1 VSILGNNNSKFSRCL
16 EEGDKR
22 MHTMWKGSISFGLV
36 NIPIKLF
43 SATEDKDIKLRTL
56 HKECHTPIKYEKV
69 CPNCEKEVDAEN
81 LVKGYEYVKG
91 KFIILSD
98 EELSQLREE
107 HEEKSVEI
115 IDFVKLEEIDPIY
128 FSRSYFMGP
137 GENGNKAYALLREAL
152 QQSGKIG
159 IAEITIRSKQQLA
172 VVRVYENTLVM
183 ETIHYPDEVRNVHE
197 VPSVPGNVE
206 INPKEL
212 DTAIMLIDQLTTE
225 FQPEKYKDD
234 YRETV
239 QALIQSKI
247 NSNEGTTSK
256 EAPRTNVVD
265 LMSALQASIERTK
278 GKSPAAPKAKGE
290 PKTTDEKVEPAV
302 VQKQE
307 KKTRTTRKK
316 A

>member
-1 VSILGNNNSKFSRCL
+1 
-16 EEGDKR
+16 

-69 CPNCEKEVDAEN
+69 CPSCEKEVGTED

-91 KFIILSD
+91 KFVIISD
-98 EELSQLREE
+98 EELANLKEE
-107 HEEKSVEI
+107 QEEKSVEI
-115 IDFVKLEEIDPIY
+115 IDFVSLDEIDPIY
-128 FSRSYFMGP
+128 FSRSYYMGP

-152 QQSGKIG
+152 QKSGKIG
-159 IAEITIRSKQQLA
+159 IAEIRIRSKQQMA
-172 VVRVYENTLVM
+172 VVRVYKNTLVM
-183 ETIHYPDEVRNVHE
+183 ETIHYPDEVRNVDE
-197 VPSVPGNVE
+197 VPSVPENVE

-212 DTAIMLIDQLTTE
+212 DTAIMLIDQLTAE
-225 FQPEKYKDD
+225 FQPEKYKDE
-234 YRETV
+234 YREAV
-239 QALIQSKI
+239 HGLIQDKI
-247 NSNEGTTSK
+247 NKNEGTTSK

-278 GKSPAAPKAKGE
+278 GKAPAKTKGE
-290 PKTTDEKVEPAV
+290 PKSKPKTELSAGAETESTATTGK
-302 VQKQE
+302 

>member
-1 VSILGNNNSKFSRCL
+1 
-16 EEGDKR
+16 

-56 HKECHTPIKYEKV
+56 HKECHTPIRYEKV
-69 CPNCEKEVDAEN
+69 CPNCEKEVASDD

-91 KFIILSD
+91 KFVTLSD
-98 EELSQLREE
+98 EELKNLKEE
-107 HEEKSVEI
+107 NEEKSVEI
-115 IDFVKLEEIDPIY
+115 IDFVNLEEIDPIY
-128 FSRSYFMGP
+128 FSRSYYLGP

-152 QQSGKIG
+152 EKSGKIG
-159 IAEITIRSKQQLA
+159 VAEITIRSKRQMA
-172 VVRVYENTLVM
+172 VVRVYRNTLIM
-183 ETIHYPDEVRNVHE
+183 ETIHYPDEVRNVEE
-197 VPSVPGNVE
+197 VPSVPENVE

-212 DTAIMLIDQLTTE
+212 DTAVMLIDQLTTE
-225 FQPEKYKDD
+225 FQPEKYKDE
-234 YRETV
+234 YREGV
-239 QALIQSKI
+239 KELIQGKI
-247 NSNEGTTSK
+247 DSNEGTTSK

-278 GKSPAAPKAKGE
+278 GNAPAATKAKPE
-290 PKTTDEKVEPAV
+290 AKPKTSKAPSKAAVNTNTTSEK
-302 VQKQE
+302 

>member
-1 VSILGNNNSKFSRCL
+1 MFKEVILL
-16 EEGDKR
+16 
-22 MHTMWKGSISFGLV
+22 HTMWKGSISFGLV

-69 CPNCEKEVDAEN
+69 CPNCEKEVGTDD

-91 KFIILSD
+91 KFVMITD
-98 EELSQLREE
+98 EELASLKEE

-115 IDFVKLEEIDPIY
+115 IDFVSLEEIDPIY
-128 FSRSYFMGP
+128 FSRSYYMGP

-152 QQSGKIG
+152 QKSGKIG
-159 IAEITIRSKQQLA
+159 IAEITIRSKQQMA
-172 VVRVYENTLVM
+172 VVRVYRNTLVM
-183 ETIHYPDEVRNVHE
+183 ETIHYPDEVRNVEE
-197 VPSVPGNVE
+197 VPSVPENVD

-212 DTAIMLIDQLTTE
+212 DTAIMLIDQLTTD

-234 YRETV
+234 YREAV
-239 QALIQSKI
+239 HGLIQEKI
-247 NSNEGTTSK
+247 NKNEGTTAK

-278 GKSPAAPKAKGE
+278 DKTPAAPKPKAAPKKAIAKE
-290 PKTTDEKVEPAV
+290 KTGTEATTAAPVEK
-302 VQKQE
+302 

>member
-1 VSILGNNNSKFSRCL
+1 
-16 EEGDKR
+16 

-69 CPNCEKEVDAEN
+69 CPNCEKEVEAED
-81 LVKGYEYVKG
+81 LIKGYEYVKG
-91 KFIILSD
+91 KFIMISD
-98 EELSQLREE
+98 EELASLKEE

-115 IDFVKLEEIDPIY
+115 IDFVNLEEIDPIY
-128 FSRSYFMGP
+128 FSRSYYMGP

-152 QQSGKIG
+152 QKSGKIG
-159 IAEITIRSKQQLA
+159 IAEITIRSKQQMA
-172 VVRVYENTLVM
+172 VVRVYKNTLVM
-183 ETIHYPDEVRNVHE
+183 ETIHYPDEVRNVEE
-197 VPSVPGNVE
+197 VPSVPENVE

-225 FQPEKYKDD
+225 FQPDKYKDD
-234 YRETV
+234 YREAV
-239 QALIQSKI
+239 HGLIQEKI
-247 NSNEGTTSK
+247 NKNEGTTAK

-278 GKSPAAPKAKGE
+278 DKAPTTTRPKTAPKAE
-290 PKTTDEKVEPAV
+290 PIAEKKTGTEATTAAPAD
-302 VQKQE
+302 K

>member
-1 VSILGNNNSKFSRCL
+1 
-16 EEGDKR
+16 
-22 MHTMWKGSISFGLV
+22 MWKGSISFGLV

-69 CPNCEKEVDAEN
+69 CPNCEKEVEAEH

-91 KFIILSD
+91 KFVILSD
-98 EELSQLREE
+98 DELSQLREE

-137 GENGNKAYALLREAL
+137 GENGSKAYALLREAL
-152 QQSGKIG
+152 QKSGKIG
-159 IAEITIRSKQQLA
+159 IAEITIRSKQQMA
-172 VVRVYENTLVM
+172 IVRVYENTLVM

-197 VPSVPGNVE
+197 VPSVPENVE

-212 DTAIMLIDQLTTE
+212 DTAIMLIDQLTTD

-234 YRETV
+234 YREAV
-239 QALIQSKI
+239 HELIQTKI
-247 NSNEGTTSK
+247 NSNEGTTAK

-278 GKSPAAPKAKGE
+278 GKAPAATKAKDE
-290 PKTTDEKVEPAV
+290 AKPIVLDEKGEQATSPT
-302 VQKQE
+302 QT